1 MNLISNKYFLD
12 DFFDSFGKKDNNR
25 NISMMNCDIY
35 ETNGE
40 YHIEIDMPGFDKK
53 DINIEFDNGYL
64 SISGIKKTE
73 NNAEERN
80 YIRKERNY
88 GRVERMFYF
97 GELDSDN
104 IKAELKEGILTL
116 VIPKKQSVETK
127 RLIEID

>member
-12 DFFDSFGKKDNNR
+12 DFFDSFDNKDNHR

-35 ETNGE
+35 EMNGE

-64 SISGIKKTE
+64 SVSGIKKWG
-73 NNAEERN
+73 NDKEERN

-88 GRVERMFYF
+88 GKIERMFYL